1 MLIKGAGKNEI
12 SENGLFVRTKPH
24 KRQGVRDLFNYSL
37 DFTSKNIQIFH
48 DFLLCG
54 GDFFFFVLISFV
66 QENSAT
72 VLLFETRHQ
81 RRPNHLEDKLV
92 SLQTGWKK
100 WDKQ

>member
-12 SENGLFVRTKPH
+12 SENGLFVRTMPH

-54 GDFFFFVLISFV
+54 GEFFFFFVLISFV
-66 QENSAT
+66 QENSTT
-72 VLLFETRHQ
+72 VLLFETRHP
-81 RRPNHLEDKLV
+81 RRPNHLEAKLV
-92 SLQTGWKK
+92 
-100 WDKQ
+100 